1 MEHGISILFFVKKK
15 KSKEENVAPV
25 YMRIAVNGARL
36 EQTTN
41 RMVDL
46 VPISIKWLLHYGMVF
61 LHNSIE

>member
-1 MEHGISILFFVKKK
+1 
-15 KSKEENVAPV
+15 
-25 YMRIAVNGARL
+25 MRITVNGARL